1 MGSDSLFF
9 IIIAI
14 CLIMSAYFSATE
26 TAFLSQNRI
35 RMKNMEDKGKSD
47 KSANATTGA
56 VSTTTEAITSYASG
70 RKPEVSLRMNK
81 GNSQKK
87 NKAADKKVKKN
98 PRKEIVKI
106 AKKYKRFTGSSRLFS
121 EKLL

>member
-1 MGSDSLFF
+1 MIYGLIGGVCLLAGVAAAGSGTLNKSDNKRN
-9 IIIAI
+9 
-14 CLIMSAYFSATE
+14 E
-26 TAFLSQNRI
+26 TVSVVSY
-35 RMKNMEDKGKSD
+35 KNMEDKGKSD

-87 NKAADKKVKKN
+87 NKAA
-98 PRKEIVKI
+98 
-106 AKKYKRFTGSSRLFS
+106 G
-121 EKLL
+121 